1 MVGPLGFAMMKMK
14 FTFPILVCQVYK
26 LCAVEKTTKC
36 WILYKNN
43 MKGVKTR
50 PKERN
55 MLLSTGYNDDMI
67 YTMSNYVIHTM
78 YSKAGTYRYCF
89 K

>member
-1 MVGPLGFAMMKMK
+1 MYAKYIYFVLWKIELNVG
-14 FTFPILVCQVYK
+14 
-26 LCAVEKTTKC
+26 
-36 WILYKNN
+36 KNS

-50 PKERN
+50 PEERY
-55 MLLSTGYNDDMI
+55 MPLSTGYNDDMI
-67 YTMSNYVIHTM
+67 YTMSNYVIHAM